1 MDVVC
6 DDEVNSIL
14 MTYVSQMTQNL
25 SIGNFV
31 GMEILTFYIVY
42 SFFFTFAE
50 ASTLFF
56 NIIAK

>member
-42 SFFFTFAE
+42 IFFTFAE